1 MNKFI
6 ILTSISN
13 ALENAFNSPI
23 NPARQALTNRALY
36 IISAVLLSAL
46 IVRGVFVWVDYR
58 QGSGDFKWGALLV
71 LFICLVVA
79 VSAPSWMWGVIG
91 W

>member
-13 ALENAFNSPI
+13 ALENAFNSQIKPEMQSI
-23 NPARQALTNRALY
+23 TNIALY
-36 IISAVLLSAL
+36 IISAVLLIAL
-46 IVRGVFVWVDYR
+46 VARGVFVWVDYR